1 MEGDAEI
8 VPQSLRE
15 KALFYTTAF
24 FVLLGTFSLFAFLFL
39 VPFVIDPAFTTIFMQ
54 FEPRPAQCVTSEVV
68 VKRGTKNCTWAS
80 CREGCT
86 REVYNCTQIRVDYR
100 ITPLKRLPTAAPSDG
115 DEEDEGTTPLPE
127 EPPSEL
133 NEWSV
138 GVASR
143 MAASRPSAAS
153 EADADAGGGGAVEW
167 TADWMQ
173 RSSPHK
179 LNKRDVTIVP
189 LMNDTSEWFFTGAK
203 LFPNVKGCGYPPML
217 NCSIFLWAHQTVGT
231 NFTCYYSRVD
241 PMLVMSDLDM
251 KQVYLNLVLA
261 TAIPI
266 PSFIISVIYLAFAYF
281 VIYAEEESADPESM
295 VPPLGDAEDKDNLD
309 ADADTE
315 LQERKLLPP
324 DDELIDADDRSPT
337 ATTDPGDPVDKS
349 PTSATAAA
357 DDDDNDQQADRLP
370 DKQPTPV
377 ESAPLNAAG
386 DSTKPQSMMVV
397 RPTTLQPSGPIAAV

>member
-100 ITPLKRLPTAAPSDG
+100 ITPLKRLPAAPSDG
-115 DEEDEGTTPLPE
+115 DEEDEGTTPLPAE
-127 EPPSEL
+127 GAPSEL

-143 MAASRPSAAS
+143 MAASRPSPAAAS
-153 EADADAGGGGAVEW
+153 EADASSGAVEW

-337 ATTDPGDPVDKS
+337 DPDDLVEFADKS
-349 PTSATAAA
+349 PTSATAA
-357 DDDDNDQQADRLP
+357 DDDNDQQADRLP

>member
-1 MEGDAEI
+1 MDGEAADE
-8 VPQSLRE
+8 PQSFRE

-54 FEPRPAQCVTSEVV
+54 FEPRAAQCVTSETII
-68 VKRGTKNCTWAS
+68 KRGTKNCTWAS

-100 ITPLKRLPTAAPSDG
+100 ITPLRRLPQAAPDDDAEVTS
-115 DEEDEGTTPLPE
+115 PLPE
-127 EPPSEL
+127 EPPSAEL
-133 NEWSV
+133 NEWSAR
-138 GVASR
+138 VAKKI
-143 MAASRPSAAS
+143 ASRPG
-153 EADADAGGGGAVEW
+153 ADYESGPIEW
-167 TADWMQ
+167 TADWID
-173 RSSPHK
+173 RTSPHK

-217 NCSIFLWAHQTVGT
+217 NCTIFLWKYQAVGT

-281 VIYAEEESADPESM
+281 VIYAEEESVDPES
-295 VPPLGDAEDKDNLD
+295 VLPVEGEEGAVEGEEKENLNDGEVELEDKAPLEDSGGGG
-309 ADADTE
+309 
-315 LQERKLLPP
+315 
-324 DDELIDADDRSPT
+324 DENIG
-337 ATTDPGDPVDKS
+337 GDEKEPSGNGK
-349 PTSATAAA
+349 PA
-357 DDDDNDQQADRLP
+357 Q
-370 DKQPTPV
+370 QPTPV
-377 ESAPLNAAG
+377 ESTPASG
-386 DSTKPQSMMVV
+386 DLIKPPAMMVV